1 MKIFFTG
8 ASYAEKTTYK
18 ASWSDINSELPY
30 LLLDVVKN
38 EEFFSNL
45 IFMTSFQGNVWN

>member
-1 MKIFFTG
+1 MKVYFTE
-8 ASYAEKTTYK
+8 ASYAERTTYK
-18 ASWSDINSELPY
+18 ASWSGINSELPY

-45 IFMTSFQGNVWN
+45 IFMKLFQGNV